1 MRRGEWPTQPVRPI
15 RGSTLGIV
23 GIGRIGRSLAVRAL
37 GMKMTVLAAE
47 PFPDEAFVRENGI
60 QLVDLDTLLAESDYV
75 SLNCAL
81 SESTRGL
88 IERHKLALMKPD
100 AVLVNTARGGLIV
113 EADLIEALESGQIG
127 GAGLDVFEEEPTS
140 PNNPLYSMENVVV
153 SPHLAGNDD
162 LSMEEMGNEAAQCV
176 IDLSQ
181 GRWPEGAVV
190 NNELKGRWTW

>member
-1 MRRGEWPTQPVRPI
+1 MSQA
-15 RGSTLGIV
+15 
-23 GIGRIGRSLAVRAL
+23 RSA
-37 GMKMTVLAAE
+37 
-47 PFPDEAFVRENGI
+47 
-60 QLVDLDTLLAESDYV
+60 
-75 SLNCAL
+75 
-81 SESTRGL
+81 
-88 IERHKLALMKPD
+88 
-100 AVLVNTARGGLIV
+100 
-113 EADLIEALESGQIG
+113 
-127 GAGLDVFEEEPTS
+127 GAGLDVFEKEPTS